1 MSAEA
6 SGRERAA
13 SKGGSRSA
21 LAAILPIFPVVIA
34 ATARSVARIATR
46 VAILTV
52 IAATAAMT
60 MACVTSSSQKALA
73 TEWYGVGN
81 AWMAA
86 GKYAE
91 AGKAYDRA
99 LALDPGLIAA
109 SYNAARALVQ
119 AGSYDRAL
127 PIVKKL
133 LAGDQQNV
141 RYITLEAWALWKS
154 GKASEAAAAYEAAF
168 ALDPWAE
175 DVVYNSAL
183 LLLDSGKPADIDK
196 AVARLD
202 PLVQARPDDKEDLAL
217 YARALGL
224 AGRDDDAIAA
234 WEDLRS
240 MGGADAPALIT
251 LASLYEKRG
260 DDAKALDVLDEAT
273 TKDAQSAK
281 AWFALARLRLTTA
294 NDGTGGLDAL
304 GKAIAAGF
312 KDRDAAAALLASP
325 GIASRDEVAKALT
338 AAGLVDT
345 GGTGVGPNDAGAS
358 IPPGSQDA
366 AGSDSAVPGAA
377 K

>member
-1 MSAEA
+1 MFAEA
-6 SGRERAA
+6 RGPKRAA
-13 SKGGSRSA
+13 TKGGNR
-21 LAAILPIFPVVIA
+21 AAILPVIA
-34 ATARSVARIATR
+34 ATARSGLRIAAKA
-46 VAILTV
+46 AILPV

-60 MACVTSSSQKALA
+60 MACATSPSQKALA

-99 LALDPGLIAA
+99 LTLDPGLIAA
-109 SYNAARALVQ
+109 SYNAARALVE

-127 PIVKKL
+127 PIIKKL
-133 LAGDQQNV
+133 LAGDPQNL
-141 RYITLEAWALWKS
+141 RYVSLDAWALWKS
-154 GKASEAAAAYEAAF
+154 GKAAEAAAAYEAAF
-168 ALDPWAE
+168 VLDPWAE

-202 PLVQARPDDKEDLAL
+202 PLVKARPDDKEDLAL
-217 YARALGL
+217 YARALAL
-224 AGRDDDAIAA
+224 SGRDEDAIAA

-240 MGGADAPALIT
+240 MGGADAPALLD
-251 LASLYEKRG
+251 LAGLYEKRG
-260 DDAKALDVLDEAT
+260 EDAKALDVLDEAT
-273 TKDAQSAK
+273 KKDAQSAK

-312 KDRDAAAALLASP
+312 KDRDAAAALLASS
-325 GIASRDEVAKALT
+325 GIASRDEVAKALA
-338 AAGLVDT
+338 AAGLVDS
-345 GGTGVGPNDAGAS
+345 GGTGVGAGDTGSAS
-358 IPPGSQDA
+358 LPGPQDA
-366 AGSDSAVPGAA
+366 AGSDSAVPDAA